1 MICLTILINSVE
13 KYPIFLPDNKL
24 YSPPPPTYNNK
35 KVELYEGQR

>member
-24 YSPPPPTYNNK
+24 YSPPTYNNK